1 MREDKASQMTNH
13 SLDMAALLSYS
24 SSYFHVHAA
33 QRISVF
39 KFFVVLAG
47 LMIGG
52 LFSTFQKDLKVPAF
66 GIVLGLGLIFVS
78 FIFWKLD
85 ERVKFL
91 IKNVEASLTELERHF
106 PTAGGA
112 KKPHVTQ
119 LITWELTKTQELRNS
134 QKRWAPAS
142 QYSYAQSFRLLF
154 VVVGLVGAGGFIK
167 SAIAWVSL

>member
-1 MREDKASQMTNH
+1 M
-13 SLDMAALLSYS
+13 
-24 SSYFHVHAA
+24 
-33 QRISVF
+33 
-39 KFFVVLAG
+39 
-47 LMIGG
+47 
-52 LFSTFQKDLKVPAF
+52 PAF